1 MKPGLTGLAQE
12 RGYRGRTETEE
23 KLLLR
28 LDSDLEYIEKWSPWL
43 DFVILVRTLIAVAR
57 MRNAH

>member
-1 MKPGLTGLAQE
+1 V
-12 RGYRGRTETEE
+12 RGYRGRTDTEE

-28 LDSDLEYIEKWSPWL
+28 VDSDLEYIENWSLWL
-43 DFVILVRTLIAVAR
+43 DFVILLRTLLAVAR